1 MIPILAVF
9 LGLLRGFDGVS
20 VEETVKEAFSVFIS
34 LLVSVFVAV
43 AFGLLTA
50 TDLGLAFIETWNLT
64 GLLSMIVVPLLSSVI
79 GTVLY
84 LVSALV
90 TSAIKKA

>member
-9 LGLLRGFDGVS
+9 LGLLRGFDEGNI
-20 VEETVKEAFSVFIS
+20 EELVKEAFSVFIA
-34 LLVSVFVAV
+34 LLISVFVVV

-64 GLLSMIVVPLLSSVI
+64 GVFSMVVVPLLSSVI
-79 GTVLY
+79 GTVLF
-84 LVSALV
+84 LIAALV